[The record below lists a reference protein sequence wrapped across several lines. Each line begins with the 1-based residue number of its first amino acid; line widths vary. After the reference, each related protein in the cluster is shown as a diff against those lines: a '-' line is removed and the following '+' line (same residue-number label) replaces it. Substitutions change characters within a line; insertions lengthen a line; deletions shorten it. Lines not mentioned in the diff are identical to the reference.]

1 MKNFI
6 SLADI
11 SSWKQYFEEQGK
23 NLTGRVSD
31 DALAQSGPWKAGIA
45 EKVSLFIGNITKI
58 KCDAIVNAAKNSL
71 LGGGGVDEAIN
82 RAAGGLL
89 REEYITLNVFVE
101 CSMTKASS

>member
-1 MKNFI
+1 MTCNGDGLSPCLWKLFLSASWETEWNNFI

-58 KCDAIVNAAKNSL
+58 KCDAIVNAANPTL
-71 LGGGGVDEAIN
+71 LGGGGVDGAIH
-82 RAAGGLL
+82 R
-89 REEYITLNVFVE
+89 
-101 CSMTKASS
+101 